1 MQLKTARSFCYVS
14 VASVFSATALL
25 APFAAVAAQ
34 STGLKNKAVL
44 APPHLSSSLAEVT
57 PAPDLALLPDPA
69 VGTAPQP
76 LSIVIYDGSRPAQT
90 LQTTSATV
98 GDAVQAARIALGPD
112 DRILPALSVPVSNG
126 LKIVIRHV
134 RIETQSETQ
143 PIPFKTVFKMSR
155 AVAPGQ
161 IQAGKHGV
169 PGVLTKTY
177 TARFVNDALKSR
189 TLVASRVTIP
199 PVNQETLAGIRVRE
213 ARALPSRS
221 GAYQRMQCFHMVA
234 TGYSPY
240 EGSSVGRCANGMRA
254 GYGVVAVDPRL
265 IPLGSKL
272 YIEGY
277 GYALAGDTGGAI
289 KGHRIDLGHTT
300 FREASDV
307 GRRSVTVWLLS
318 AAR

>member
-1 MQLKTARSFCYVS
+1 MQLKTARTFGYMS

-34 STGLKNKAVL
+34 NKAVL
-44 APPHLSSSLAEVT
+44 APTPASSSSAGVM
-57 PAPDLALLPDPA
+57 PAPALLPDPA
-69 VGTAPQP
+69 VGTIPMP
-76 LSIVIYDGSRPAQT
+76 PSVVIYDGSHPART
-90 LQTTSATV
+90 LQATSATV
-98 GDAVQAARIALGPD
+98 GDVIQSAGITLGPD
-112 DRILPALSVPVSNG
+112 DRIMPALAVPITSG

-134 RIETQSETQ
+134 RTETQSQTE
-143 PIPFKTVFKMSR
+143 PIPFKTVFRMSR
-155 AVAPGQ
+155 AVAPGR
-161 IQAGKHGV
+161 IAAGTHGV
-169 PGVLTKTY
+169 PGVLTKTFA
-177 TARFVNDALKSR
+177 ARFVNDALKSR
-189 TLVASRVTIP
+189 TLVASRVTTP
-199 PVNQETLAGIRVRE
+199 PIDQETLAGIRVRE

-221 GAYQRMQCFHMVA
+221 GSYQRMQCFHMVA

-240 EGSSVGRCANGMRA
+240 EGSGAGRCANGMRA

-300 FREASDV
+300 YREASNV
-307 GRRSVTVWLLS
+307 GRRSVIVWLLS

>member
-1 MQLKTARSFCYVS
+1 MQLKTARNFGYLS
-14 VASVFSATALL
+14 VAAIFSATALI

-34 STGLKNKAVL
+34 NTGLKNKAVL
-44 APPHLSSSLAEVT
+44 APILAA
-57 PAPDLALLPDPA
+57 PAFEPENASAPMPDPA
-69 VGTAPQP
+69 IAVVQILPSVVVVDGGHSARIFTTA
-76 LSIVIYDGSRPAQT
+76 A
-90 LQTTSATV
+90 ATV
-98 GDAVQAARIALGPD
+98 GDAVQSAGITLGPED
-112 DRILPALSVPVSNG
+112 WVSPALPTPIKNG
-126 LKIVIRHV
+126 LRIVIRHV
-134 RIETQSETQ
+134 RTETQNKTQ
-143 PIPFKTVFKMSR
+143 SIPFKTVFKMSR
-155 AVAPGQ
+155 TVAPGS
-161 IQAGKHGV
+161 IQSGSHGV

-177 TARFVNDALKSR
+177 IARFVNDTLKSR
-189 TLVASRVTIP
+189 TLVASRVTTP

-221 GAYQRMQCFHMVA
+221 GSYQRMQCFHMIA

-240 EGSSVGRCANGMRA
+240 EGSAAGRCANGMRA

-272 YIEGY
+272 FIEGY

-300 FREASDV
+300 FREASNV

-318 AAR
+318 VAR

>member
-1 MQLKTARSFCYVS
+1 MLNSKTVRTFGYIS

-34 STGLKNKAVL
+34 NTGPKNKAVL
-44 APPHLSSSLAEVT
+44 APTPASSSASEMT
-57 PAPDLALLPDPA
+57 PVSALMPDPA
-69 VGTAPQP
+69 VGTIPQP
-76 LSIVIYDGSRPAQT
+76 PSVVLYDGSRPART
-90 LQTTSATV
+90 LTTTSATV
-98 GDAVQAARIALGPD
+98 GNAVQSAGIKLGPD
-112 DRILPALSVPVSNG
+112 DRIMPALSAPVTSG

-134 RIETQSETQ
+134 RIETQTKAQ

-155 AVAPGQ
+155 AVAPGH
-161 IQAGKHGV
+161 IEAGKHGV

-177 TARFVNDALKSR
+177 AVRFVNDAPKSR
-189 TLVASRVTIP
+189 TLIASRVTTFPI
-199 PVNQETLAGIRVRE
+199 NQETLAGIRVRE

-221 GAYQRMQCFHMVA
+221 GSYQRMQCFHMVA

-240 EGSSVGRCANGMRA
+240 EGSSAGRCANGMRA

-300 FREASDV
+300 FREASNV

-318 AAR
+318 PAR